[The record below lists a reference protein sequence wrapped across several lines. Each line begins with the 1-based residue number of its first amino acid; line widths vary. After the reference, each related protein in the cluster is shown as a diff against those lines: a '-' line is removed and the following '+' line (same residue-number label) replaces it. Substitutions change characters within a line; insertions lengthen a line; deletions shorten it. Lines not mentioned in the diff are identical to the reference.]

1 MLFSIYPSDTA
12 DVREAVVAQALAS
25 GGGTVFTSLHIPETS
40 GLERFGD
47 YLADL
52 HRRHGLTFC
61 ADVSPGTLGQL
72 SCDIDDLG
80 RLRGWGVD
88 TVRIDFGFD
97 ADETRRIAA
106 SGGFRIAVNASTADA
121 DLLDLLDGLDLVGWH
136 NFYPRPETGLSEAYF
151 VAQSELFTRRGLDLF
166 TFIPG
171 ELSFRAPLHLGLPTL
186 EAQRHRNAYVNT
198 LEVRRHAPAS
208 AVVCAEGTLLPDHLD
223 WIARLEADGE
233 VTVPLVAV
241 DACVDFL
248 REGTWRLRPE
258 GTDTSLRIEDT
269 RGTRTVARPVN
280 GSCRGQGSLQMDRQ
294 TAGRYAGELHLMT
307 TDRPLTDLQVR
318 VADVAP
324 AYRALVEHL
333 APGSRVRFVW

>member
-97 ADETRRIAA
+97 ADETRRVRSVFTVLVVGIILWGVAGLVLA
-106 SGGFRIAVNASTADA
+106 S
-121 DLLDLLDGLDLVGWH
+121 
-136 NFYPRPETGLSEAYF
+136 
-151 VAQSELFTRRGLDLF
+151 
-166 TFIPG
+166 
-171 ELSFRAPLHLGLPTL
+171 
-186 EAQRHRNAYVNT
+186 
-198 LEVRRHAPAS
+198 VREH
-208 AVVCAEGTLLPDHLD
+208 
-223 WIARLEADGE
+223 
-233 VTVPLVAV
+233 
-241 DACVDFL
+241 
-248 REGTWRLRPE
+248 
-258 GTDTSLRIEDT
+258 TD
-269 RGTRTVARPVN
+269 
-280 GSCRGQGSLQMDRQ
+280 
-294 TAGRYAGELHLMT
+294 
-307 TDRPLTDLQVR
+307 
-318 VADVAP
+318 
-324 AYRALVEHL
+324 
-333 APGSRVRFVW
+333 